1 MSIRAERT
9 ASEPDVL
16 AQIRLLQELVTAMA
30 VGLDPYVIQGLSFA
44 QKELLA
50 DIVDAQHAALDR
62 ADGIE
67 PGHPLAYEPE
77 PRWWHESALPPVPA
91 ASRVG

>member
-1 MSIRAERT
+1 MAHFVPRPGPSAGLNQRSA
-9 ASEPDVL
+9 
-16 AQIRLLQELVTAMA
+16 LQALIAAMA
-30 VGLDPYVIQGLSFA
+30 VGLDPYDVQGLTLA

-50 DIVDAQHAALDR
+50 DIVDAEHKAADR

-77 PRWWHESALPPVPA
+77 WRWWRESVLPPA
-91 ASRVG
+91 QATARVG